1 MYFCDNKKDSAKP
14 RSICFWVLVGTAR
27 VGLGS
32 GLGLVVVITSYPSP
46 ASWQRDQNLLKA
58 GRGVRGVA
66 GVPVRKSGIGKFNPN
81 GSQIKVG
88 LILGNQKRKS
98 LLTEVLNKK
107 CKMI

>member
-1 MYFCDNKKDSAKP
+1 M
-14 RSICFWVLVGTAR
+14 
-27 VGLGS
+27 
-32 GLGLVVVITSYPSP
+32 VVITSYHRP

-66 GVPVRKSGIGKFNPN
+66 GVPVRKSGIGKFNPD
-81 GSQIKVG
+81 GSQVKVG

-107 CKMI
+107 CKRI